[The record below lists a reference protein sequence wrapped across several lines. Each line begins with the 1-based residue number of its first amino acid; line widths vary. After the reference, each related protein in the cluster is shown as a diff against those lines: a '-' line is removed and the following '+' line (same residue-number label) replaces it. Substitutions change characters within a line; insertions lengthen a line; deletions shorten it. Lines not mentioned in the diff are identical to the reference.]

1 MFYFY
6 FFVLL
11 KAGIWKPSGLFK
23 QNLLSINKTNF
34 SNNRTFLSYP
44 STKAFSFSLES
55 VISKAERATIHFY
68 IPKTKDW
75 CFKWKNESVDESTC
89 IACRRLLACTK
100 LKSSTGTNLYMIFFF
115 LFLHSFCV
123 WSSVNDIEHYLDY
136 SFPIRYVYIN
146 SVGAAMDNF

>member
-34 SNNRTFLSYP
+34 SNNRTFLSYA

-55 VISKAERATIHFY
+55 VITQAERATIHFY

-100 LKSSTGTNLYMIFFF
+100 RKSSTGTNLYMIFFF
-115 LFLHSFCV
+115 FFYIHFVSGVQWMISNIIWITVFLYDMYTSIPWGLQWTIF
-123 WSSVNDIEHYLDY
+123 
-136 SFPIRYVYIN
+136 
-146 SVGAAMDNF
+146 